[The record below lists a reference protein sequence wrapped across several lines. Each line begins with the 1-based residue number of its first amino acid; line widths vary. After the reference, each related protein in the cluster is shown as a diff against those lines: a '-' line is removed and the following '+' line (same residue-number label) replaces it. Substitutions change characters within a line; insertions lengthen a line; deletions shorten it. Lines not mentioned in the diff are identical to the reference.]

1 MADIFNMYSFGAL
14 DERPPKDG
22 SPSARAR
29 ERRYRNCHRPSQLT
43 FEPVGNFPPGLFPVR
58 AVRPRRLSVSPVQFR
73 SRMAARRRARP
84 RDEQSSQGVSPLK
97 KTDFVVR
104 FAGEGGQGVVTSAEG
119 FAQANA
125 QVGYHVQTFST
136 FPSQIRGGPTW
147 TQTRISTDTVL
158 SSGDELDV
166 LVAFNEYAWETHRD
180 EVAASGVIIYN
191 SGEFEL
197 EPDGKSFGM
206 PFDDLA
212 RSTGNARAANMVV
225 MGALAFLVNI
235 DQKILEDF
243 VTKRF
248 TRGRPND
255 RQIIESNHQALGL
268 GRAEAEKSG
277 FSLGEL
283 ADPNPPEVDQIL
295 INGNQALGLGAM
307 AADIDVYV
315 GYPISPATSLLV
327 WLENNLAGPG
337 KFVHQATS
345 EIESVTS
352 IVGAGFAGKKAMT
365 GTAGPGF
372 SLMGEGLGLA
382 WMAEIPLVVA
392 DIQRG
397 GPSTGLPT
405 KTEQSDLLTAMY
417 PGHGDIRLPIIAPG
431 TVEECFYAAVHA
443 FNWAERYQGPVIILS
458 EHMLSERNQNI
469 PKPDLGALS
478 VENRSEYRGSNGYHR
493 YESWEISPMPIPGGP
508 GAYVANGS
516 EHDGMGDT
524 THRPE
529 RHIQMTTR
537 RFSKLGLLNDGS
549 YESENAAARVAL
561 MPWGGSKGPALGAW
575 RKLTAEGEDLAWL
588 YTMFLHP
595 LPDGLLDEL
604 RAKDLVLVP
613 ELNYMGQLAYHL
625 RTMGVNAEPITQIT
639 GLPFKESYLAEAIS
653 RKLEEAG
660 VRRAAAGAT
669 A

>member
-1 MADIFNMYSFGAL
+1 M
-14 DERPPKDG
+14 
-22 SPSARAR
+22 
-29 ERRYRNCHRPSQLT
+29 
-43 FEPVGNFPPGLFPVR
+43 
-58 AVRPRRLSVSPVQFR
+58 
-73 SRMAARRRARP
+73 
-84 RDEQSSQGVSPLK
+84 K

-147 TQTRISTDTVL
+147 TQTRISTDVVL

-166 LVAFNEYAWETHRD
+166 LVAFNEYAYETHRE
-180 EVAASGVIIYN
+180 EVAAGGVIIYN
-191 SGEFEL
+191 SGEFQL

-206 PFDDLA
+206 PFDELA

-225 MGALAFLVNI
+225 MGALAFLANI
-235 DQKILEDF
+235 DQQILEDF

-255 RQIIESNHQALGL
+255 QQIIESNHKALGL
-268 GRAEAEKSG
+268 GRVEAEKSG

-283 ADPNPPEVDQIL
+283 ADPNPPGIEQIL
-295 INGNQALGLGAM
+295 INGNQALGLGAI
-307 AADIDVYV
+307 AAGVDVYV

-345 EIESVTS
+345 EIESITS
-352 IVGAGFAGKKAMT
+352 IVGAGFAGGKAMT

-382 WMAEIPLVVA
+382 WMAEIPLVVV
-392 DIQRG
+392 DVQRG

-405 KTEQSDLLTAMY
+405 KTEQSDLLTALY

-431 TVEECFYAAVHA
+431 TVEECFYAAAHA

-469 PKPDLGALS
+469 PKPDLSALP
-478 VENRSEYRGSNGYHR
+478 VEDRRTYRGDNGYHR
-493 YESWEISPMPIPGGP
+493 YESWEITPMPIPGGP

-529 RHIQMTTR
+529 RHVQMTTR
-537 RFSKLGLLNDGS
+537 RFSKIDLLKDGD
-549 YESENAAARVAL
+549 YENENAGASVAV
-561 MPWGGSKGPALGAW
+561 MPWGGSKGAALGAW
-575 RKLTAEGEDLAWL
+575 RNLTAEGADLGWF
-588 YTMFLHP
+588 YTMFLNP

-613 ELNYMGQLAYHL
+613 ELNYMGQFAYHL

-639 GLPFKESYLAEAIS
+639 GLPFKESYLTEVIS
-653 RKLEEAG
+653 RKLEEA
-660 VRRAAAGAT
+660 AAARRGA
-669 A
+669 AAAAV